1 MKNILGCLL
10 VVTAGVALGSDA
22 TLDFWQAFN
31 ARYTIFSGPTLA
43 DSDAPTQT
51 DRKLAILVKG
61 PAAKEIFDSIGPD
74 AVQVCSQEKGDRER
88 AKEGVQ
94 CTYTAGG
101 KNKGYNCW
109 IGINLRTGKSV
120 VTVSC

>member
-10 VVTAGVALGSDA
+10 AVTAGVALASDA
-22 TLDFWQAFN
+22 TLDSWHAFY

-43 DSDAPTQT
+43 DSEAPTQT
-51 DRKLAILVKG
+51 DRKLAILVEG
-61 PAAKEIFDSIGPD
+61 QTAKNIFDSIGPD
-74 AVQVCSQEKGDRER
+74 AAPVCSQEKGDRER

-101 KNKGYNCW
+101 KNKGFNCW
-109 IGINLRTGKSV
+109 IGINLRTGKSIA
-120 VTVSC
+120 TVSC